1 MQPLILNQ
9 QSLMQHLA
17 SGAQVRY
24 LFFWSGIKRKDGVIS
39 KTCFSQ
45 WWRDPFTANGDVY
58 ASAEHYMM
66 AEKARLFGDTAIREQ
81 ILATSDPR
89 KAKALGRK
97 VQHFDPQVWEQH
109 RFNIVVAG
117 NTAKFRA
124 YPEQR
129 AFLLGTKD
137 QILVEASPQDRI
149 WGIGLAE
156 DDADAADP
164 TKWRG
169 LNLLGFA
176 LHQVRDQ
183 LSKETDR

>member
-1 MQPLILNQ
+1 MKSPILSR
-9 QSLMQHLA
+9 QSLLQHIEN
-17 SGAQVRY
+17 GAQVRF
-24 LFFWSGIKRKDGVIS
+24 LFFWSGVKRKDGMIT

-45 WWRDPFTANGDVY
+45 WWRDPFTACGDVY

-66 AEKARLFGDTAIREQ
+66 AEKARLFGDLAIREQ
-81 ILATSDPR
+81 VLATKDPR
-89 KAKALGRK
+89 KAKALGREVK
-97 VQHFDPQVWEQH
+97 NFDPVVWEQH
-109 RFNIVVAG
+109 RFDIVVAG
-117 NTAKFRA
+117 NLAKFRA

-129 AFLLGTKD
+129 AFLLGTGD

-164 TKWRG
+164 NKWQG

-176 LHQVRDQ
+176 LHQVRSQ
-183 LSKETDR
+183 LSKEADV